1 MKSLGSIT
9 EAPWCRGCGLGRTE
23 GGQAACQA
31 PDRHCFALRSYK
43 TKVGL
48 ARLTAD
54 SAQASRGQAQS
65 GFPLTSPVGKVPR
78 SPPFAHFS
86 FLENKPAEE
95 VSLAAPALPPCH
107 LNCSAEVRV
116 LAGFSTCSSWFP
128 EIRPAKLL
136 FPLTS
141 CQSTTPFRVASALP
155 ALVWT
160 WR

>member
-1 MKSLGSIT
+1 MPLSKFCTSYPLVKSLGSIT
-9 EAPWCRGCGLGRTE
+9 EAPWRRGCGLGRTE

-54 SAQASRGQAQS
+54 GAQASRGQAQS

-78 SPPFAHFS
+78 SLPFAHFS

-95 VSLAAPALPPCH
+95 VSLAAPVPLPFKLFCRSSGSGGFFH
-107 LNCSAEVRV
+107 L
-116 LAGFSTCSSWFP
+116 
-128 EIRPAKLL
+128 LL
-136 FPLTS
+136 
-141 CQSTTPFRVASALP
+141 
-155 ALVWT
+155 LVY
-160 WR
+160 